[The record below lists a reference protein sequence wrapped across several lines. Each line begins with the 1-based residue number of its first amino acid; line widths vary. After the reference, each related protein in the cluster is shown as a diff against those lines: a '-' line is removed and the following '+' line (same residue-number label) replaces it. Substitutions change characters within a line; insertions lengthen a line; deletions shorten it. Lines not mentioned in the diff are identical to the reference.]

1 MRPLLRLVA
10 DMQRTSSRSP
20 VFPWRYGMF
29 LGLLLSALPLA
40 WLMPWHEAVMAGF
53 DFAALAFLIAALPLI
68 HAGPDDMRR
77 NAQVNDANRRLML
90 LLTGI
95 VSLVVLAA
103 VGAAVSQHVGP
114 NAAIIALLLATLALA
129 WLFSNLV
136 YAMHYAHIF
145 YLPDHS
151 GDDRQGLEFPGTQ
164 EPDYS
169 DFLYFAFTLGMT
181 FQTSDVSVTAT
192 PMRRVVTAHCLA
204 AFLFNLGILAFTI
217 NVLGG
222 V

>member
-1 MRPLLRLVA
+1 MRAMRSAPL
-10 DMQRTSSRSP
+10 
-20 VFPWRYGMF
+20 FPWRYGMF
-29 LGLLLSALPLA
+29 LALLALVAPLA
-40 WLMPWHEAVMAGF
+40 LGMPWHEAVMAGF
-53 DFAALAFLIAALPLI
+53 DIAAIAFMISVVPLI
-68 HAGPDDMRR
+68 DADAASMRR
-77 NAQVNDANRRLML
+77 KAQANDANRGLML

-95 VSLVVLAA
+95 VSLVILVA
-103 VGAAVSQHVGP
+103 VGVAISQHGGP
-114 NAAIIALLLATLALA
+114 NGAMIALLLATLLIA

-145 YLPDHS
+145 YLPNK
-151 GDDRQGLEFPGTQ
+151 GGQDRGGLDFPEEA
-164 EPDYS
+164 EPGYW

-192 PMRRVVTAHCLA
+192 AMRRTVLFQCLA

-222 V
+222 G